1 MLNETTSLPKE
12 LENKIIKSYN
22 SLKEKDTSHSLLD
35 LVYILKDS
43 ILSVT
48 RDFAQRYKRDIDKSP
63 LCRFQAYY
71 NDLEAAVKS
80 SKST

>member
-12 LENKIIKSYN
+12 LENKIVKFYY
-22 SLKEKDTSHSLLD
+22 SLKEKDASHSLLD

-48 RDFAQRYKRDIDKSP
+48 RDFAQRYKRGIDKSP

-71 NDLEAAVKS
+71 KDLEVAVKS
-80 SKST
+80 SKSI